1 MAKTYIFWA
10 WASAYRQQTGHSPLV
25 FCGREQNPCFSQL
38 LHVAQAL
45 KEKSFPTPGFTAG
58 MMLFFVESA
67 PDVKGEHCLTN
78 YRQNILPKGLRVI
91 YVCFGIIQ
99 ISLLGFPIL
108 PFFAGIFRIVESWT
122 VYGSISVVLGSCV
135 TSWMRWRCALGG
147 ILEGRPL
154 LGRFTSVQSFFFHFF
169 FIWR

>member
-1 MAKTYIFWA
+1 MFLTIIARCPGPERAKPPHTRLYSRYDA
-10 WASAYRQQTGHSPLV
+10 L
-25 FCGREQNPCFSQL
+25 FCRIGTRCKRGTLSY
-38 LHVAQAL
+38 
-45 KEKSFPTPGFTAG
+45 
-58 MMLFFVESA
+58 
-67 PDVKGEHCLTN
+67 TN

-135 TSWMRWRCALGG
+135 TSWMSWRCALGG

-154 LGRFTSVQSFFFHFF
+154 LGRFTSVQFFFFHFF
-169 FIWR
+169 LFGDNGSHHGSLESKNLF